1 MDYIDKAGNIEAYQ
15 TYQPLSCINGLYVC
29 PLQQLSFLSIFSCTS
44 AFYNSS
50 GKKYFSE
57 IYTVRSACKL
67 RARRT
72 EYKSVFFS
80 YDINCWRKI
89 GAYLA

>member
-1 MDYIDKAGNIEAYQ
+1 MKADRKGGGRVKEDDSKKACASVYI
-15 TYQPLSCINGLYVC
+15 
-29 PLQQLSFLSIFSCTS
+29 
-44 AFYNSS
+44 
-50 GKKYFSE
+50 
-57 IYTVRSACKL
+57 VRSACKL
-67 RARRT
+67 RARRP